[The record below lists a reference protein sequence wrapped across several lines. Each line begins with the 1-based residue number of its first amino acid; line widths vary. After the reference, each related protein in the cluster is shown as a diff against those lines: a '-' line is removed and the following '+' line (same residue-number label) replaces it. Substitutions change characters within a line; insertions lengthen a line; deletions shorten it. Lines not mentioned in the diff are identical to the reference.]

1 MAERA
6 PEKILLVDDLEENLL
21 ALEAL
26 LRREGVACILA
37 RSGEQALELLLEHD
51 VALALLDVQMPGMDG
66 FELAELM
73 RGNSRTK
80 NVPIIFV
87 TAGAHDMSRIFK
99 GYEAGAVDF
108 LHKPIEPRVLRN
120 KIDTFVGMHRKQRQ
134 LAEQLELVAQRER
147 EAAELRDR
155 LERTLQLQETFVAA
169 IGHDLRNP
177 LSTIMMAVPLL
188 QRGVTDARLS
198 KILGRVGSST
208 RRMATM
214 LDELGDLARARVG
227 GGMTVSPEPDV
238 DLHAIAETVVG
249 DAKTAYP
256 DCRFLF
262 THEGDVRGTWDRRA
276 LDKILGNFLSNA
288 ARHGKKDQPIEV
300 RVVGDGSRV
309 QLSVTNGGEV
319 PRDVLP
325 IIFEPF
331 RRSKSASQEGLG
343 LGLFIVRQLA
353 LAHGGDVSVESHD
366 GKTTFMLTLP
376 RAC

>member
-1 MAERA
+1 MVERP

-21 ALEAL
+21 ALDAL
-26 LRREGVACILA
+26 LRREGVTCIQA

-51 VALALLDVQMPGMDG
+51 VALALVDVQMPGMDG

-73 RGNSRTK
+73 RGSSRTK

-108 LHKPIEPRVLRN
+108 LHKPIEPRILRN
-120 KIDTFVGMHRKQRQ
+120 KIDTFVGLHRKQRQ
-134 LAEQLELVAQRER
+134 LSEQLELLAQRER
-147 EAAELRDR
+147 ETAELRDQ
-155 LERTLQLQETFVAA
+155 LARTLQLQETFVAA

-188 QRGVTDARLS
+188 QRAISDERLQ
-198 KILGRVGSST
+198 KIIARVGSST

-238 DLHAIAETVVG
+238 DLRSVSETIVA

-256 DCRFLF
+256 HCRFQLS
-262 THEGDVRGTWDRRA
+262 HEGELRGSFDRRA

-288 ARHGKKDQPIEV
+288 ARHGKKDEPIEV
-300 RVVGDGSRV
+300 RVVGDRDRV
-309 QLSVTNGGEV
+309 QLSVRNGGEV

-343 LGLFIVRQLA
+343 LGLYIVRQLA
-353 LAHGGDVSVESHD
+353 LAHGGDVSVESGD

-376 RAC
+376 RGG